1 MEVELQKICDGILAL
16 MDKNLVPSESSGES
30 QMFYHTMKGDCY
42 RCLAKFATGDAKSK
56 VAEDARETY
65 AEAMEIVEKDLVV
78 TSPIHL
84 DMALYFSVFQCEVLH
99 DLDETCKMGTPGIRC
114 GSDSVDAAR
123 TNSGAHR

>member
-1 MEVELQKICDGILAL
+1 

-30 QMFYHTMKGDCY
+30 KMFYQTMKGDCY
-42 RCLAKFATGDAKSK
+42 RNLAKFATRDAKSK
-56 VAEDARETY
+56 VTEDARETH
-65 AEAMEIVEKDLVV
+65 AEATKIVEKDLVV
-78 TSPIHL
+78 TSPKHL
-84 DMALYFSVFQCEVLH
+84 DTALYFSLFQCDVLH

>member
-1 MEVELQKICDGILAL
+1 MEVELQKTCDGILAL
-16 MDKNLVPSESSGES
+16 MDQNLVSFGES
-30 QMFYHTMKGDCY
+30 KMFCYTMNCDCY
-42 RCLAKFATGDAKSK
+42 RNLAKFATGDAKSK

-65 AEAMEIVEKDLVV
+65 AEATKIVEKDLVP

-84 DMALYFSVFQCEVLH
+84 DMALYFSVFQCEVLR

-114 GSDSVDAAR
+114 GSDFVDAAR